1 MNEIAVRRNDYEP
14 IDKPHLIKL
23 SLVFTKEEYQKLI
36 RGHIPYQMEDKWY
49 IFYED
54 DWLYFHRSWTGYG
67 MYKAQVL
74 PDQNGYYIDEFW
86 AERRKEMNKY
96 GDDYNDSWEFLMLV
110 SYYLLGINT
119 RVYLQEQNQ
128 RQNKIILE

>member
-1 MNEIAVRRNDYEP
+1 M
-14 IDKPHLIKL
+14 
-23 SLVFTKEEYQKLI
+23 SFTKEEYQKLI
-36 RGHIPYQMEDKWY
+36 RGHIPYQMEDKWF

-54 DWLYFHRSWTGYG
+54 DWLYFYRSWTGYG
-67 MYKAQVL
+67 MYKARVL

-110 SYYLLGINT
+110 SHSLLGINT
-119 RVYLQEQNQ
+119 RVHLQEQNQ

>member
-1 MNEIAVRRNDYEP
+1 MNEIAESRSDYEP
-14 IDKPHLIKL
+14 IKEPHLIKF
-23 SLVFTKEEYQKLI
+23 SLVFTKEEYQLLI

-49 IFYED
+49 IFYKD

-86 AERRKEMNKY
+86 AERRKEMNEY
-96 GDDYNDSWEFLMLV
+96 GDDYMDSCEFLMLV